1 MLSRRNIRVKVMQ
14 QLYVMHRDDA
24 AVEDQI
30 IQNYFTSI
38 RNSYSLF
45 LFTLFVIERI
55 CRQSL
60 NDEKVRKKKHLPSEE
75 DSKFIPK
82 LNDNNIVENLRSSAD
97 YRKACE
103 ERNFGELI
111 DKDACYNLYKDF
123 SKSQPYRDYILNGT
137 DSHEIHREI
146 LLDLFRFLRTN
157 ETFNELLEDRFYN
170 WLDDKSLVSGAVK
183 KSIKTLPTED
193 SFIEDHLPDDDAV
206 FDFGEQLLRQVIL
219 KEDDLQE
226 LITPALKNWDYER
239 LAAIDIILL
248 KMALAELLYFPT
260 VPTKVTLNEYV
271 EIAKTYSTLKSKDF
285 VNGLLDRLMKELLQQ
300 DKIKKSGRGLK
311 E

>member
-1 MLSRRNIRVKVMQ
+1 MQ
-14 QLYVMHRDDA
+14 QLYVMHRDAA
-24 AVEDQI
+24 AVEDMVL
-30 IQNYFTSI
+30 QNYFTSI
-38 RNSYSLF
+38 RQSYSLF
-45 LFTLFVIERI
+45 LFSLFLIERI
-55 CRQSL
+55 CRESL
-60 NDEKVRKKKHLPSEE
+60 NDENVRRQKHLPSEE

-82 LNDNNIVENLRSSAD
+82 LNDNAIVESLRSNTF

-103 ERNFGELI
+103 ERNFGELM
-111 DKDACYNLYKDF
+111 DKDACYNLYKEF
-123 SKSQPYRDYILNGT
+123 SKTNSYRNYILNGT
-137 DSHEIHREI
+137 DSYEIHREI
-146 LLDLFRFLRTN
+146 LLELFRFLRNN
-157 ETFNELLEDRFYN
+157 ETFSELLEDRFYN

-183 KSIKTLPTED
+183 KSLKTLPTD
-193 SFIEDHLPDDDAV
+193 DAFIEDHLPDDDAV
-206 FDFGEQLLRQVIL
+206 FDFGEQLLRKVIE
-219 KEDDLQE
+219 KESELQE

-248 KMALAELLYFPT
+248 KMALAELLFFPT

-300 DKIKKSGRGLK
+300 EKIKKSGRGLK